1 MSNEF
6 IRFWPIL
13 LAAEEQLQWGTDPHA
28 IRHSAQ
34 ALKQV
39 SPHSVLVGQLEAK
52 AVRLQRLA
60 RRMARPVSSDTQI
73 YEIRRHRLLRRH
85 GRRLI

>member
-6 IRFWPIL
+6 IRFWHIL
-13 LAAEEQLQWGTDPHA
+13 LAAEEQLQWGTDPHT

-34 ALKQV
+34 AFQQV
-39 SPHSVLVGQLEAK
+39 SPHSFLVGQLEAK

-60 RRMARPVSSDTQI
+60 RTLAWPARSSVADPVP
-73 YEIRRHRLLRRH
+73 
-85 GRRLI
+85 

>member
-6 IRFWPIL
+6 MRFWHIL
-13 LAAEEQLQWGTDPHA
+13 LDAEEQLQWGTDPHT

-34 ALKQV
+34 ALQQV
-39 SPHSVLVGQLEAK
+39 SPSSVLVGQLEAK

-60 RRMARPVSSDTQI
+60 RRLARPVRSSVVNPVP
-73 YEIRRHRLLRRH
+73 
-85 GRRLI
+85 